1 MNDLVKSSIES
12 RKNAIFNA
20 YNITEQNI
28 IEKIEN
34 LFKRINEFGEN
45 CTDNIDFESKFAS
58 SELNQ
63 EYIQLFTEIA
73 TSCSQ
78 IVRQSEENTNVKSD
92 EEAILEDI
100 SSELKYQAK
109 EAIQPIRS
117 KIYQETYDEVRDIPI
132 VGDILNVK
140 QHVDFFSRFKKK
152 KEKDEDKEEKTLRRQ
167 K

>member
-1 MNDLVKSSIES
+1 MNDLVKASIES
-12 RKNAIFNA
+12 RKNAVFNA
-20 YNITEQNI
+20 YNITEKNI
-28 IEKIEN
+28 IEKIDN

-45 CTDNIDFESKFAS
+45 CTDSMDFESKFAS

-73 TSCSQ
+73 TSCPQ
-78 IVRQSEENTNVKSD
+78 IIRQSEENTNVKSD

-109 EAIQPIRS
+109 EAVQPIRS

-140 QHVDFFSRFKKK
+140 QHVDFFSRFRKK
-152 KEKDEDKEEKTLRRQ
+152 KEKDEDEEKR
-167 K
+167 

>member
-1 MNDLVKSSIES
+1 MNDLVKASIES
-12 RKNAIFNA
+12 RKNAVFNA
-20 YNITEQNI
+20 YNITEQSI
-28 IEKIEN
+28 IEKIDN

-45 CTDNIDFESKFAS
+45 CTDSMDFESKFAS

-73 TSCSQ
+73 TGCSQ

-140 QHVDFFSRFKKK
+140 QHVDFFSRFRKK
-152 KEKDEDKEEKTLRRQ
+152 KEKDEDEDKKD